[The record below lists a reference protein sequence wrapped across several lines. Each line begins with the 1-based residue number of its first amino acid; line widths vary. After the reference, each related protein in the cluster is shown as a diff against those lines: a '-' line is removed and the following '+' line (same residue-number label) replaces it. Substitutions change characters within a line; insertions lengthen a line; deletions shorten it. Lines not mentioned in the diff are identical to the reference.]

1 MHVNQFYQYL
11 MLIHITSTEVKKPNY
26 KYLLYFYNEHGLQNI
41 TFPNSITAFCVHI
54 DLVLLIFCIKQ
65 LLILI
70 QFYTKPLL
78 NIYHYLIVSS
88 FPVFSGLVFK
98 VVNQTLICFWV
109 PFTSPGRADK

>member
-1 MHVNQFYQYL
+1 MHVNQIHQYL
-11 MLIHITSTEVKKPNY
+11 MLIHIISTEVKKQ
-26 KYLLYFYNEHGLQNI
+26 LQVFIIFYNEYGLQNI

-88 FPVFSGLVFK
+88 FPVFSDLVFK
-98 VVNQTLICFWV
+98 VVN
-109 PFTSPGRADK
+109 